1 MSQPA
6 STITPLRQA
15 LDRLGQGDSLNR
27 EESVAAFRA
36 LISGQ
41 ASSEET
47 AALLFG
53 LRVKGETADEI
64 SGAVLALREAMV
76 RVEVPG
82 ADSLVDTAG
91 TGGGAVGTFNI
102 STAAALVA
110 AGAGARVAKHGNRSA
125 TSRCGSADVLEALGV
140 DIALPPA
147 EAVRLLDDTGF
158 MFLFAPAYHPAI
170 RRVAPVR
177 HALGVTTVMNMVGP
191 LVNPAGAGRQVMGVA
206 DRSRC
211 AAIAQSFARL
221 GAVHALVI
229 HADIG
234 MDEISPAGRT
244 SVWEIR
250 KGGIEKWTLDPATYG
265 EDCPEVAPM
274 AGGEPAEN
282 ARRIE
287 AVFGGRADR
296 PARSAVLLNAAA
308 ALYVALDVTF
318 DEALARAREAVDTGK
333 ARAVLDRLRALSPYT
348 AG

>member
-6 STITPLRQA
+6 TPIAPLRLA
-15 LDRLGQGDSLNR
+15 LDRLGQGDSLNQ
-27 EESVAAFRA
+27 EEAVGAFRA
-36 LISGQ
+36 LMAGR
-41 ASSEET
+41 ASAEET

-64 SGAVLALREAMV
+64 SGAALALRESMV
-76 RVEVPG
+76 RIEVAG
-82 ADSLVDTAG
+82 AEGLVDTAG

-110 AGAGARVAKHGNRSA
+110 ASAGARVAKHGNRSA

-147 EAVRLLDDTGF
+147 EALRLLENTGF
-158 MFLFAPAYHPAI
+158 MFLFAPAYHPAM
-170 RRVAPVR
+170 RHVAPVR

-191 LVNPAGAGRQVMGVA
+191 LVNPAGAGRQVMGVS

-211 AAIAQSFARL
+211 AVIAQSFARL

-250 KGGIEKWTLDPATYG
+250 DRKIEKWTLDPADYG
-265 EDCPEVAPM
+265 EACPEVAPI

-287 AVFGGRADR
+287 SVFGGGGDG

-308 ALYVALDVTF
+308 ALYVALDVPF
-318 DEALARAREAVDTGK
+318 EEALARAREAVDTGR
-333 ARAVLDRLRALSPYT
+333 ARAVLDRIRALSPYT
-348 AG
+348 AA